1 MPAKKYIVSLTDE
14 ERHELE
20 QVVNTGKAAAYKIN
34 HARILLKADTHQ
46 SDGGWSDAAISQ
58 ALDISV
64 ATIERVRQRFVEQGV
79 TAALGRKQSQ
89 RHRSRRLDGEQEA
102 HLVALTCSAPPPGH
116 SRWTLRLLAERMV
129 TLEQVDT
136 LSHETVRQ
144 TLKKTNSNL
153 G

>member
-1 MPAKKYIVSLTDE
+1 MPAKKYIVSLTSE

-20 QVVNTGKAAAYKIN
+20 QLVNTGRAAAYRIN
-34 HARILLKADTHQ
+34 HARILLKANTQQ
-46 SDGGWSDAAISQ
+46 SDGGWTDAAISE

-64 ATIERVRQRFVEQGV
+64 ATIERVRQRFVEHGV
-79 TAALGRKQSQ
+79 TAALGRKKQQ

-102 HLVALTCSAPPPGH
+102 HLVALTCSDPPPGH